1 MTKKKSAAP
10 SALSKT
16 VPPSQW
22 SKIKAAE
29 RITYDQG
36 APDQARWQ
44 NPGTYAGGELSYRGQ
59 QERRPIISL
68 DGRPL

>member
-1 MTKKKSAAP
+1 MTKKKSLN
-10 SALSKT
+10 SALTKT

-36 APDQARWQ
+36 APARSSWQ
-44 NPGTYAGGELSYRGQ
+44 TSGTYTGGELSYRGQ
-59 QERRPIISL
+59 QERRSFVSL
-68 DGRPL
+68 AGRALP